1 MSDTALTSSTAQV
14 AKVQDEYT
22 VVINRGRE
30 HGIKEGA
37 RFLLYGLGEEIID
50 PVTKESLGQLEI
62 VRGIGIATHVQDK
75 LATVESSKTRRP
87 TPTIRTTKRSPKGG
101 AAGILASLYGGEET
115 TVEERQGEPTLVP
128 FDGVKDGDYAR
139 PL

>member
-1 MSDTALTSSTAQV
+1 MSDTTLTSSAAQV

-30 HGIKEGA
+30 YGIKEGA

-50 PVTKESLGQLEI
+50 PVTKESLGRLEI
-62 VRGIGIATHVQDK
+62 VRGIGIVTHVQDK
-75 LATVESSKTRRP
+75 LATVMSSKTRSP
-87 TPTIRTTKRSPKGG
+87 TPTIRTTKRSPRVG
-101 AAGILASLYGGEET
+101 AAGLFASLYGSEET
-115 TVEERQGEPTLVP
+115 TVEERQGEPTPVP